1 MPMHSPPPGEA
12 AAEDSENYFL
22 LDTSRLEE
30 GFEELVDEIVPK
42 APSSSRRLLV
52 FADVLGIG
60 AFVLLWADPAEP
72 IDLFRWVAATLSF
85 ALVFALLACVQLTR
99 LGFHIHLHAGGFLY
113 CAIIHAGL
121 HLHRQPPEAQTV
133 DDSLANWPLMLF
145 VTPLMWA
152 FGASAALRDQPGLP
166 SLDLRSL
173 LFGGGAAAAP
183 TAALPAAAAAFLPEV
198 APRAGELQ
206 SARAHNFVC
215 YFVPFWLGTL
225 PNFAAKAKLLPDFSL
240 SVRSMARW
248 GPAQYAEVA
257 VGAAMVAHLFGYHL
271 LRAYREARLLPLA
284 AFYALAFGGLA
295 LTIAHLGPTHDAH
308 MHHYF
313 TAALLVPLTRCSGG
327 VSACW
332 QGLLV
337 GFQLQGVAVFGMPPL
352 FYRKH

>member
-1 MPMHSPPPGEA
+1 MRRCEIAAVKSRGAQPAPELAAHKPAARKPPGKKRRSMPMHSPPPGEA

-30 GFEELVDEIVPK
+30 GFEEIVDDIVPT
-42 APSSSRRLLV
+42 ASSSRRLLV

-121 HLHRQPPEAQTV
+121 HLHRHPPEAQTV

-173 LFGGGAAAAP
+173 LFGGGGAAAP
-183 TAALPAAAAAFLPEV
+183 TAARRRRRRLPAGGGAARRRAAE
-198 APRAGELQ
+198 R
-206 SARAHNFVC
+206 ARAQLC
-215 YFVPFWLGTL
+215 GYFVPFWLGTL
-225 PNFAAKAKLLPDFSL
+225 PNFAAKAKLLPDF
-240 SVRSMARW
+240 RSRCARW
-248 GPAQYAEVA
+248 RGGARA
-257 VGAAMVAHLFGYHL
+257 VRRGRRRRGDG
-271 LRAYREARLLPLA
+271 R
-284 AFYALAFGGLA
+284 
-295 LTIAHLGPTHDAH
+295 
-308 MHHYF
+308 
-313 TAALLVPLTRCSGG
+313 
-327 VSACW
+327 
-332 QGLLV
+332 
-337 GFQLQGVAVFGMPPL
+337 PPL
-352 FYRKH
+352 RVPPAPRVPR